1 MIDQRLQDYFSVVR
15 ESSLFKN
22 YYKNVDEP
30 STVAVMEKHVLRDVL
45 ETEFNLQLENR
56 GVYLVRS
63 GGSTDKPL
71 IFPVDIKENLYQR
84 EILAQQL
91 IQYGMFSS
99 KTIALNLF
107 SYCDMYR
114 SAGILDDILERCQ
127 ATTIPLGSKSSFDFM
142 HTTCLK
148 FKPNMLIGTP
158 SVLTLF
164 AQYLS
169 EQNLSISVDHLM
181 FAGEYVLDSQVKLFQ
196 KVFHTQ
202 RIYSLYGSAETGI
215 WGWSTYSGPS
225 TSFEILDDIIVEI
238 ANPDTAGNGT
248 IIVTNLLRKRFPV
261 FRYTMGDI
269 GRLEYKNNKR
279 ILTLKSREP
288 KSFSI
293 EANSYFLNDFDG
305 LLNLIDRFQI
315 QLYNVSAVLT
325 RLKFLIVKADCK
337 KDETHDIEQ
346 MVIHALHQTLDLN
359 PSFLQLEVE
368 LVSESDLYANPT
380 TSKTPAIVDFRD

>member
-1 MIDQRLQDYFSVVR
+1 MIDKRLHDHFSIVR
-15 ESSLFKN
+15 ESPLFKN
-22 YYKNVDEP
+22 YYQNVGYT
-30 STVAVMEKHVLRDVL
+30 STPPVMEKHILRDIL
-45 ETEFNLQLENR
+45 EDQFDLQSETK

-84 EILAQQL
+84 ELLAKEL
-91 IQYGMFSS
+91 IRYGMFNS

-142 HTTCLK
+142 HTTCIK

-164 AQYLS
+164 AKYLS
-169 EQNLSISVDHLM
+169 DNDLSVSVDNLM
-181 FAGEYVLDSQVKLFQ
+181 FAGEYVLESQVELFQ
-196 KVFHTQ
+196 KVFNTKC
-202 RIYSLYGSAETGI
+202 IYSLYGSAETGI
-215 WGWSTYSGPS
+215 WGWSTYTGNT

-238 ANPDTAGNGT
+238 ENPDLEGNGT

-261 FRYTMGDI
+261 FRYAMGDV
-269 GRLEYKNNKR
+269 GKLEYKNDKR
-279 ILTLKSREP
+279 FLVLKSRAP

-293 EANSYFLNDFDG
+293 EANSYFLNDFDE
-305 LLNLIDRFQI
+305 LLDIVDRFQI
-315 QLYNVSAVLT
+315 QLSMISSVLT
-325 RLKFLIVKADCK
+325 QLKFLVIKSDCK
-337 KDETHDIEQ
+337 KEESHQIIQQVTD
-346 MVIHALHQTLDLN
+346 ALHQTLDMN
-359 PSFLQLEVE
+359 PAFLKLGVE
-368 LVSESDLYANPT
+368 LVSESELYANPT
-380 TSKTPAIVDFRD
+380 TSKTPLIVDSRE